1 MKLESGKSQED
12 RMKWVMF
19 YVFLGLFVLAVLGT
33 LGMVFLGFG
42 TPTEEERS
50 LLVKA
55 LIGEI
60 AAAVVALFY
69 SLFNLKGK
77 KRGADYQQEIARF
90 KKQINDL
97 ENELKHERE
106 KNKLMEGD
114 SQKTA
119 NEDSDQE
126 KIQKR
131 LLALFGQGNELNMN
145 DLMRELYLSGYDN
158 DQKNQVLEVIGSL
171 VQKNI
176 IEPAIN
182 RMDGYRLVKKY

>member
-1 MKLESGKSQED
+1 LKSVKSQED

-77 KRGADYQQEIARF
+77 MRGPDYSEEVDQF
-90 KKQINDL
+90 KKKIIDL
-97 ENELKHERE
+97 ENKLKNEHE
-106 KNKLMEGD
+106 KNKFIKIEKQQAINGD
-114 SQKTA
+114 S
-119 NEDSDQE
+119 DDV

-131 LLALFGQGNELNMN
+131 LLALFGQGNELNVN
-145 DLMRELYLSGYDN
+145 DIMRELYLSGYDD
-158 DQKNQVLEVIGSL
+158 DQKNNVLEVLGSL
-171 VQKNI
+171 VEDKI
-176 IEPAIN
+176 IEPATLRI
-182 RMDGYRLVKKY
+182 DGYRLVRKY